1 MTAWI
6 LNNENFNTEVIE
18 QNINFL
24 SLYFVFIW
32 KSLKH
37 FTE

>member
-18 QNINFL
+18 QNINFF
-24 SLYFVFIW
+24 SLYFVFRYGN
-32 KSLKH
+32 H
-37 FTE
+37 